1 MTIGVGVQLPE
12 AQNFAENQ
20 TKEKVKGMV
29 HVSFVLNV
37 PTNEQSQQRMMK

>member
-1 MTIGVGVQLPE
+1 V

-29 HVSFVLNV
+29 HVSFAF
-37 PTNEQSQQRMMK
+37 